1 MFQPGDLV
9 LVHQAHKAQDY
20 PNIKLL
26 SPRRG
31 SYQVRHRLS
40 PVVYRVSKIDQ
51 SNETSVHL
59 GRMKPYHQRSAFVYP
74 DFEKINQMF
83 LGAQL
88 SMPHLEKEASQVC
101 IGPRTVES
109 IVDHKRW
116 KGQSSP
122 FNV

>member
-1 MFQPGDLV
+1 MQLAFELARQNLERSAVRQASDVDIRFQMFQPGDLV

-51 SNETSVHL
+51 SNETSVH
-59 GRMKPYHQRSAFVYP
+59 
-74 DFEKINQMF
+74 
-83 LGAQL
+83 
-88 SMPHLEKEASQVC
+88 
-101 IGPRTVES
+101 
-109 IVDHKRW
+109 
-116 KGQSSP
+116 
-122 FNV
+122 